1 MIDET
6 QSKKLNAQKPG
17 RSIHYN
23 AFSLIQHWQW
33 MQKNLSYKQH
43 IFAKLTY
50 NFNAVVQLARQKW
63 FCHGS
68 AAFDN
73 SFQNKTRFSS

>member
-1 MIDET
+1 
-6 QSKKLNAQKPG
+6 
-17 RSIHYN
+17 
-23 AFSLIQHWQW
+23 